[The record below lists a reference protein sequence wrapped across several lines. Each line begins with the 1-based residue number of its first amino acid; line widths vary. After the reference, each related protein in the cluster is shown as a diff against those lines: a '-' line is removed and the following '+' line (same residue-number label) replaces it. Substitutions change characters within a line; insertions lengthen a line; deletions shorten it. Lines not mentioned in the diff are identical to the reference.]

1 MFAVG
6 LLALPRAF
14 REAHGAAILET
25 FESRLDATRGARRRG
40 ALVVAEVVALLHEGA
55 ALRLGRARPVRR
67 RPVAPNASPGS
78 RVLRRRHG
86 QQEKT
91 MLSFWY
97 DLRSSL
103 RGLRKRP
110 GFTFVV
116 LATLALGIGAN
127 TAIFTVLYAVLLR
140 PLPFPQPEELVQ
152 LWPAAPA
159 RSEPRSAFSIPDFE
173 DWASRTQTLE
183 NAGLYSTTPG
193 DVVLREGGPDGG
205 GAEEIDT
212 GWVSSGFFPT
222 LGVSPALGRVPTV
235 EDERNAPFVIVLSDR
250 FWRARLGADPNVI
263 GRTLDLDDHPYE
275 VVGVMPPEF
284 SFPDP
289 EVQLWALFAV
299 IPEQEIPLRLRPVR
313 LLAAV
318 GRLADGASVE
328 QAEAELTGIAKA
340 LADEYPD
347 TNEGLE
353 AAVVVPLR
361 EAMVGDVR
369 STLVVLLAAV
379 GFILLIACAN
389 MANLMLVRGAGRVR
403 ELAVRNALGS
413 GRGRLARLV
422 LGESLVLALAGG
434 ALGLVFASWGTR
446 WLVSRAAAF
455 LPRAEEVQ
463 PDASVLLFTL
473 AVSVLTG
480 LLFGVTP
487 ALRTGRV
494 DAISALRSSAAAVT
508 GAAAP
513 RRRFGRGFL
522 VMAEVALATVLLV
535 GAGLMARSLD
545 RLYSVDPGFD
555 SEGVLA
561 VTMIIASTRYEER
574 DEYLGF
580 YRRAMESFSALP
592 GVEGV
597 GSIRVLPLRGLGEHH
612 PWRVP
617 GAPEVPANLRPAA
630 WVSQVSPG
638 VFRVLGV
645 PLLAGRDLEAADA
658 GEMGA
663 IARGERE
670 FPIVI
675 NETLARTAFETEPS
689 EAVGRVLQVAN
700 LPSRVVGVV
709 GDVRGAALGEAA
721 PPAVYVPQELLSRRV
736 MSFLLRTSAEPL
748 ALVGAVRDAVR
759 DLDPAQPITEITT
772 LDQVVHGSVARP
784 RFLTGLLVGFA
795 TVAVALAGVGIYG
808 VVSFQIGRR
817 IPELGLRQ
825 ALGASGSQLVAL
837 VLRVGLLPVL
847 TGAVLGVAAA
857 LGLTRLMRGLLFE
870 VSTFDPATYVAVVG
884 GVLAVALLA
893 CVPAARTA
901 LRSDAAGALR
911 AE

>member
-1 MFAVG
+1 
-6 LLALPRAF
+6 
-14 REAHGAAILET
+14 
-25 FESRLDATRGARRRG
+25 
-40 ALVVAEVVALLHEGA
+40 
-55 ALRLGRARPVRR
+55 
-67 RPVAPNASPGS
+67 
-78 RVLRRRHG
+78 
-86 QQEKT
+86 

-110 GFTFVV
+110 GFTVVV

-127 TAIFTVLYAVLLR
+127 TAIFTVLHAVLLR
-140 PLPFPQPEELVQ
+140 PLPFPHPEELVQ
-152 LWPAAPA
+152 LWPSAPA

-173 DWASRTQTLE
+173 DWASRTRTLE
-183 NAGLYSTTPG
+183 HAGLYSTTPG
-193 DVVLREGGPDGG
+193 DVVLREGGGPGEG

-222 LGVSPALGRVPTV
+222 LGVSPALGRVPTA
-235 EDERNAPFVIVLSDR
+235 EDERSTPFVVVLSDR

-263 GRTLDLDDHPYE
+263 GRTLNLDDHPYE
-275 VVGVMPPEF
+275 VVGVMPREF

-289 EVQLWALFAV
+289 EVELWALFAV

-318 GRLADGASVE
+318 GRLADGVSVE

-361 EAMVGDVR
+361 EAIVGDVR

-403 ELAVRNALGS
+403 ELAIRNALGS

-480 LLFGVTP
+480 LLFGVAP

-494 DAISALRSSAAAVT
+494 DAITALRSSAAVT
-508 GAAAP
+508 GAAP
-513 RRRFGRGFL
+513 SRRRFGRGFL
-522 VMAEVALATVLLV
+522 VMTEVALATVLLV

-612 PWRVP
+612 PWSVP
-617 GAPEVPANLRPAA
+617 GAPEIPANLRPAA
-630 WVSQVSPG
+630 WVAQVSPG

-645 PLLAGRDLEAADA
+645 PLLAGRDLEAKDA
-658 GEMGA
+658 GDMGA

-689 EAVGRVLQVAN
+689 QAVGRVLQVAN

-721 PPAVYVPQELLSRRV
+721 PPAVYVPQELLSRRA
-736 MSFLLRTSAEPL
+736 MSFLLRTSTEPL

-784 RFLTGLLVGFA
+784 RFLTMLLVGFA
-795 TVAVALAGVGIYG
+795 TVAVALSGVGIYG

-825 ALGASGSQLVAL
+825 ALGATGSQLVAL
-837 VLRVGLLPVL
+837 VLRVGLLPVS

-857 LGLTRLMRGLLFE
+857 LGLTRLIKGLLFE

-893 CVPAARTA
+893 CVPAARAA